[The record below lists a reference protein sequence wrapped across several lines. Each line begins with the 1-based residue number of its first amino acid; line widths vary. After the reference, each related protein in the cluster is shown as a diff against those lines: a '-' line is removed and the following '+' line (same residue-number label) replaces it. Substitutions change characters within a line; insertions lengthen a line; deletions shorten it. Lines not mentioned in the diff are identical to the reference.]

1 MAPIGREIPPRPSP
15 TPFISPRHSD
25 PQQEILMNVRAA
37 ILAAFLLSAASL
49 GARPKVDVIV
59 MSNGDRIT
67 GEIKSLNGGVLR
79 VDLDY
84 VDGTV
89 ALQWMKV
96 ARVESP
102 QLFIVGTQ
110 DGSSYTGT
118 LLSSADEKNKIQV
131 ADLLHSAVTIAQAD
145 VVRIDETADSFVHRL
160 NGEISLGLV
169 YSKGNNSTQN
179 TFGSEV
185 EYRRERWGLAAAFN
199 SNLSSS
205 SGANT
210 ATRNQLDLTGSRL
223 LPWKN
228 YFYGGLG
235 SFLQSSVQDI
245 HLQTTVGGGIGRY
258 FKNTNRTR
266 VSVLAGL
273 AWQSVSYQESA
284 LAIPTEESAA
294 GLVATDVRVFV
305 FKRTNLSVRAYL
317 VPSISENG
325 RVRFNTNASY
335 YLKLFRNW
343 SWNLSFY
350 GNWDT
355 RPPANFSGSDY
366 GYSVGM
372 KWTFGYR

>member
-1 MAPIGREIPPRPSP
+1 MNTRAKILIAALLIAAP
-15 TPFISPRHSD
+15 
-25 PQQEILMNVRAA
+25 
-37 ILAAFLLSAASL
+37 LA
-49 GARPKVDVIV
+49 ARPKVDVIV

-67 GEIKSLNGGVLR
+67 GEIKSLNAGVLR

-84 VDGTV
+84 VDGSV

-96 ARVESP
+96 ARIESP
-102 QLFIVGTQ
+102 QLFIVHTQ

-118 LLSSADEKNKIQV
+118 LLTSPVEANKIQV
-131 ADLLHSAVTIAQAD
+131 ADIQQSMVTIEQSRI
-145 VVRIDETADSFVHRL
+145 VRLDETAHKFLRRW

-179 TFGSEV
+179 TFGVEV
-185 EYRRERWGLAAAFN
+185 EHRRERWGATAAFN
-199 SNLSSS
+199 SNLSSN
-205 SGANT
+205 SGSNT
-210 ATRNQLDLTGSRL
+210 STRNQIDLAGDRL

-228 YFYGGLG
+228 YYYGGIG

-245 HLQTTVGGGIGRY
+245 HLQSTIGGGIGRY
-258 FKNTNRTR
+258 FKNTNRAR
-266 VSVLAGL
+266 ISVLGGL
-273 AWQSVSYQESA
+273 AWQSANYNQDKVAVDRQQ
-284 LAIPTEESAA
+284 SAA
-294 GLVATDVRVFV
+294 GLIATDVKIFI
-305 FKRTNLSVRAYL
+305 FKKTNLNVRAYL
-317 VPSISENG
+317 VPSFSENG

-335 YLKLFRNW
+335 YLKLFKNL

-372 KWTFGYR
+372 KWTFGDR